1 MEATKVIALN
11 QNSLGFEV
19 GEEPAWRG
27 EFTLEQ
33 VAQFNIK
40 EGKAIT
46 VNLLEM
52 EDTFASVEFGEGEK
66 TTVPITKVSVDSGL
80 FSPEPPDETD
90 TPDFTET
97 LRG

>member
-1 MEATKVIALN
+1 METTKVINVN
-11 QNSLGFEV
+11 QNSLGFEI
-19 GEEPAWRG
+19 GEEQKWRG

-52 EDTFASVEFGEGEK
+52 EETFASVEFGAGEK
-66 TTVPITKVSVDSGL
+66 TTVPITKVSPDNDL
-80 FSPEPPDETD
+80 FSPQPPDETD

-97 LRG
+97 LRR